1 MQYLIN
7 LINSISVENCINIDK
22 NISTK
27 YPEISIK
34 CDIRDDDLVSKI
46 PKNIDKVVLL
56 AAEHRDDVSP
66 TSLYYDVNVK
76 GTQNVLDAMDNK
88 GVANLVF
95 TSSVAIYGLNKN
107 NPDEKSDVDPFNH
120 YGKSKWEAEEVLRS
134 WLSIDSPRKKLTII
148 RPTVIFG
155 ENNRG
160 NVYNLLKQ
168 ISSGRFLIVGSG
180 NNKKSMAYVKNVVE
194 FIKYKINNNSSYE
207 EFNYVDVPDFSMNQL
222 VKQVEV
228 SLEKKIPSLHLPYI
242 FGILGGYFFDFL
254 KMFTKKNILISSVR
268 VKKFCATT
276 QFNAKKAHSTDY
288 KPPFS
293 LEEGLD
299 NTIKYEFQD
308 NLK

>member
-1 MQYLIN
+1 MLSLKYIRENLELVKTKTTAQNTKIDFDEIIN
-7 LINSISVENCINIDK
+7 LDKSRRELIS
-22 NISTK
+22 K
-27 YPEISIK
+27 Y
-34 CDIRDDDLVSKI
+34 DDLKSEKNSFSKKI
-46 PKNIDKVVLL
+46 GMMKKNG
-56 AAEHRDDVSP
+56 EDVS
-66 TSLYYDVNVK
+66 DVLK
-76 GTQNVLDAMDNK
+76 SM
-88 GVANLVF
+88 
-95 TSSVAIYGLNKN
+95 KN
-107 NPDEKSDVDPFNH
+107 NSEEKSDVDPFNH

>member
-1 MQYLIN
+1 MGAGQ
-7 LINSISVENCINIDK
+7 
-22 NISTK
+22 
-27 YPEISIK
+27 
-34 CDIRDDDLVSKI
+34 
-46 PKNIDKVVLL
+46 
-56 AAEHRDDVSP
+56 
-66 TSLYYDVNVK
+66 
-76 GTQNVLDAMDNK
+76 
-88 GVANLVF
+88 
-95 TSSVAIYGLNKN
+95 
-107 NPDEKSDVDPFNH
+107 
-120 YGKSKWEAEEVLRS
+120 
-134 WLSIDSPRKKLTII
+134 
-148 RPTVIFG
+148 
-155 ENNRG
+155 
-160 NVYNLLKQ
+160 
-168 ISSGRFLIVGSG
+168 
-180 NNKKSMAYVKNVVE
+180 YVKNVVE